1 MIIITAD
8 RPAHLQQVGA
18 SQTIQ
23 QKHLFGSHVLDFIQ
37 LPEANT
43 NEKEDPLRAQEEL
56 IRAFQLAKSG
66 GPVHIN
72 APFNK
77 PFEPTSEQFDNTV
90 KKARNGFYMMEK

>member
-23 QKHLFGSHVLDFIQ
+23 QKHLFGSHVWTLSSFQKQI
-37 LPEANT
+37 PM
-43 NEKEDPLRAQEEL
+43 KRRSFRAQEEL
-56 IRAFQLAKSG
+56 IRAFQLAYSG

-77 PFEPTSEQFDNTV
+77 PFEPTPEQF
-90 KKARNGFYMMEK
+90 RQYHLSENGYMIHK